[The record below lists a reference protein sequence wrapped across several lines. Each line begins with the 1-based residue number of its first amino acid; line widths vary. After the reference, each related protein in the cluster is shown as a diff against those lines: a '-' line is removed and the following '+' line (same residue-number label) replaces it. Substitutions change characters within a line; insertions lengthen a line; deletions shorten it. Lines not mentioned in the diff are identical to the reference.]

1 MAQGNY
7 SYKPGL
13 GAVGAYQVSG
23 VPYVTGNVDASA
35 TTVQLEFPRVTQ
47 WVVISN
53 PAGAALSASFSVN
66 GLKASE
72 SNFFELPASTVSPR
86 LEVKATRIFLKGGSA
101 GVSVMAGLTGIDS
114 EYIDNSAVSPS
125 GTNWSGSAGALVG

>member
-23 VPYVTGNVDASA
+23 TPYVTGNVDASS
-35 TTVQLEFPRVTQ
+35 TTVQLDFPKVTQ

-53 PAGAALSASFSVN
+53 PAGAALSASFSAN
-66 GLKASE
+66 GMKASE

-86 LEVKATRIFLKGGSA
+86 LEVKATQLFLKGGHP
-101 GVSVMAGLTGIDS
+101 GVSVMAGLTSIDS

-125 GTNWSGSAGALVG
+125 GSNWSGSLGALVG

>member
-23 VPYVTGNVDASA
+23 VPYVTGNVDTAA
-35 TTVQLEFPRVTQ
+35 QTVQLDFPRVTQ

-53 PAGAALSASFSVN
+53 GAGSAVSASFSAN
-66 GLKASE
+66 GLEASE
-72 SNFFELPASTVSPR
+72 SNFFEIPASTISPR
-86 LEVKATRIFLKGGSA
+86 LEVKATQLFLKGND